1 MSNLINP
8 FQPKL
13 SSQQEIV
20 LIKNDLA
27 TMRNII
33 SQVITGIICLTG
45 YETIESDF
53 ELIKKVIEENNIKYI
68 DMKDIPECLSTQ
80 FTESQIALYS
90 MNVLKNILIGAQE
103 NILTQDKN
111 IN

>member
-27 TMRNII
+27 TIRNII
-33 SQVITGIICLTG
+33 SQIITGLTCLTG

-68 DMKDIPECLSTQ
+68 DMKNIPECLISQ

-90 MNVLKNILIGAQE
+90 MNILKNILIGNPDNGLIQE
-103 NILTQDKN
+103 KN

>member
-53 ELIKKVIEENNIKYI
+53 ELIKIVIEENNIKYI
-68 DMKDIPECLSTQ
+68 DMKDIPECLITQ
-80 FTESQIALYS
+80 FTESQIVLYS
-90 MNVLKNILIGAQE
+90 MNILKNILIGNQE